1 MRDEPQQH
9 DIPELLMIR
18 EIVQR
23 HIPAGHRLNH
33 IDLSFG
39 TLEEGQ
45 EPRFLILIDLEQE
58 RHAPEP
64 FGWAD
69 KMTKIICQQ
78 WPRDDFYVK
87 LKIIMAPEH
96 AEPDEG

>member
-1 MRDEPQQH
+1 MKDEQGQH

-23 HIPAGHRLNH
+23 YMPAGHRLNN

-39 TLEEGQ
+39 VLEEGQ

-69 KMTKIICQQ
+69 KMTKIIRAQ
-78 WPRDDFYVK
+78 WPKDDFYIK
-87 LKIIMAPEH
+87 LKIIIAPE
-96 AEPDEG
+96 PGT